1 MKATKQQKLY
11 ILRYLLM
18 QVEEPNSPYAKKPIY
33 GHTGLYF
40 AHPGYQHSDYNKW
53 RACDI
58 EGNEEFCETIIE
70 LWDKLTKLL

>member
-1 MKATKQQKLY
+1 MKLSKQQKVY
-11 ILRYLLM
+11 ILRYLLENTLLSE
-18 QVEEPNSPYAKKPIY
+18 QNSPYTKKPIY

-58 EGNEEFCETIIE
+58 QDNEEFCDVVIK
-70 LWDKLTKLL
+70 LWEILTK